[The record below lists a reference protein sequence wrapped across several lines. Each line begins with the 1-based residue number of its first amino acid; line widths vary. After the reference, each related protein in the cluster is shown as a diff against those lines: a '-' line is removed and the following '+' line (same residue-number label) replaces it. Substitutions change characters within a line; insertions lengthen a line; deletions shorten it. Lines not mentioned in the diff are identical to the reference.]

1 MRSGIVTLV
10 GRPNVG
16 KSSLL
21 NALVGR
27 KLSIVSHK
35 PQTTRNAIQAVLH
48 RAEGQIVF
56 VDTPGLHLKANRALN
71 RAMND
76 AAASSLHDVDLVV
89 FVVESLHWTEEDDA
103 VLERL
108 KGVSGP
114 VALVINKVD
123 RVADKTRLLGELE
136 EMAARRDFA
145 FMMPLSATKGDNV
158 DTLANEI
165 MARMPEGPPLYPP
178 DMVAGFDNAF
188 LAAEIVREK
197 LTRTLHQELP
207 YALTVSIESYVHEAP
222 RRASD
227 TGLHRID
234 AVVWVE
240 REGQKKIVI
249 GENGASLKRVGTA
262 ARRELEKL
270 IGAKVFLQI
279 WCRVREN
286 WSDDPKALKQFG
298 LGRD

>member
-1 MRSGIVTLV
+1 MRSGIVTIV

-35 PQTTRNAIQAVLH
+35 PQTTRHAIQGVLH
-48 RAEGQIVF
+48 RGEGQIVF
-56 VDTPGLHLKANRALN
+56 VDTPGLHLHAKRALN

-76 AAASSLHDVDLVV
+76 AASNSLHDVDLAI
-89 FVVESLHWTEEDDA
+89 FVIESLHWTEEDDA

-108 KGVSGP
+108 THVKAP

-123 RVADKTRLLGELE
+123 RVTDKSRLLPELE
-136 EMAARRDFA
+136 QMATRRDFA
-145 FMMPLSATKGDNV
+145 FVMPLSALKGDNV
-158 DTLANEI
+158 EMLASEI

-188 LAAEIVREK
+188 LASELVREK
-197 LTRTLHQELP
+197 LTRSLHQELP
-207 YALTVSIESYVHEAP
+207 YSLNVGIESYTL
-222 RRASD
+222 D
-227 TGLHRID
+227 GTMHRIS
-234 AVVWVE
+234 AVIWVE

-249 GENGASLKRVGTA
+249 GEDGSTLKRVGTA
-262 ARRELEKL
+262 ARKELEHL
-270 IGAKVFLQI
+270 IGAKVFLQL

-286 WSDDPKALKQFG
+286 WSDDPAALKQFG
-298 LGRD
+298 IGRD

>member
-16 KSSLL
+16 KSSML

-76 AAASSLHDVDLVV
+76 AAAGSLHDVDLVV

-207 YALTVSIESYVHEAP
+207 YALTVSIESYVHEPP

-249 GENGASLKRVGTA
+249 GENGSSLKRVGTA

-270 IGAKVFLQI
+270 IDAKVFLQI